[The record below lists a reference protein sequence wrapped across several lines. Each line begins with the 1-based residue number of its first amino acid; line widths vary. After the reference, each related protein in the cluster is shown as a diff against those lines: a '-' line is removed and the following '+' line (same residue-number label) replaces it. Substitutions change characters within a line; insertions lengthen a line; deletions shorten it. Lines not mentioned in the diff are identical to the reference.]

1 MWKGVCRKL
10 TKLYGMWKEFDLPVV
25 NNPAVGPVT
34 EVSPAAAAAVEA
46 IAPVADTHVNCE
58 AGGSDQAEDT
68 HDSMQEVQEEEPE
81 PQEGTTQA
89 HVNESDDP
97 APYPNGPSTLKR
109 TYFWKI
115 KSRPSKIANK
125 TLGPGKHLHWFG
137 FWFQSP
143 DGDVVKDP
151 ELAEA
156 HRETG
161 DAWYPNVDDDVDD
174 DDE

>member
-1 MWKGVCRKL
+1 MCRKL

-46 IAPVADTHVNCE
+46 IAPVADTHVNGE
-58 AGGSDQAEDT
+58 SGGSDQAEDT

-89 HVNESDDP
+89 HVNEPDHP
-97 APYPNGPSTLKR
+97 ELYPNGPTISRKR
-109 TYFWKI
+109 TYFWKVRA
-115 KSRPSKIANK
+115 RPRKISNK
-125 TLGPGKHLHWFG
+125 TLGPGKHDHFFG

-143 DGDVVKDP
+143 DGNEVQDYD
-151 ELAEA
+151 LAEA

-161 DAWYPNVDDDVDD
+161 DSWWPNVDDDVDD